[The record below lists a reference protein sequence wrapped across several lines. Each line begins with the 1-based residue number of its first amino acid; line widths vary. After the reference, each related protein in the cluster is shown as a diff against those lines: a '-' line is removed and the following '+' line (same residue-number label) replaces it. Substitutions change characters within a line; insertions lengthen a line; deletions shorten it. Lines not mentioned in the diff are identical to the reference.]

1 MMEAWNG
8 GERLHLGAEAEVIS
22 GSWFGRPAILKK
34 RRPRA
39 WRHPELDSTLTR
51 KRMTNEV
58 KLTIWLAGMGAPVPA
73 IWDVDMDESVIIMEK
88 IEGKPLI
95 EILRA
100 GEYNDELLFKV
111 GKSIR
116 EFHRHAVNHGDLS
129 TNNILIT
136 KEGDAILIDLGL
148 ASREYELEGFGI
160 DLHVLHEIFRASHP
174 DVENAMDLVLEGYL
188 ALDNE
193 LGKPL
198 LAPGGQPPS
207 AIDIIKR
214 LEQIMKRVRYH
225 GG

>member
-88 IEGKPLI
+88 IDGKPLI

-100 GEYNDELLFKV
+100 
-111 GKSIR
+111 
-116 EFHRHAVNHGDLS
+116 
-129 TNNILIT
+129 
-136 KEGDAILIDLGL
+136 
-148 ASREYELEGFGI
+148 
-160 DLHVLHEIFRASHP
+160 
-174 DVENAMDLVLEGYL
+174 
-188 ALDNE
+188 
-193 LGKPL
+193 
-198 LAPGGQPPS
+198 
-207 AIDIIKR
+207 
-214 LEQIMKRVRYH
+214 
-225 GG
+225 

>member
-1 MMEAWNG
+1 MEAWNG

-73 IWDVDMDESVIIMEK
+73 IWDVDMDEAVIIMEK

-136 KEGDAILIDLGL
+136 KEGDAIPVSYTHLTL
-148 ASREYELEGFGI
+148 
-160 DLHVLHEIFRASHP
+160 P
-174 DVENAMDLVLEGYL
+174 TT
-188 ALDNE
+188 
-193 LGKPL
+193 
-198 LAPGGQPPS
+198 
-207 AIDIIKR
+207 
-214 LEQIMKRVRYH
+214 
-225 GG
+225 

>member
-1 MMEAWNG
+1 MEAWNG
-8 GERLHLGAEAEVIS
+8 EERLHLGAEAEVIS
-22 GSWFGRPAILKK
+22 GTWFGRPAILKK
-34 RRPRA
+34 RRLRA

-88 IEGKPLI
+88 IEGRPLI
-95 EILRA
+95 EVLRA
-100 GEYNDELLFKV
+100 GEYDEKLLFKV

-116 EFHRHAVNHGDLS
+116 EFHRYAVNHGDLS
-129 TNNILIT
+129 TNNILVT
-136 KEGDAILIDLGL
+136 EEGDAVLIDLGL

-160 DLHVLHEIFRASHP
+160 DLHVLYEIFRASHP

-188 ALDNE
+188 ALDEE
-193 LGKPL
+193 LGKPQP
-198 LAPGGQPPS
+198 APGGQPPD
-207 AIDIIKR
+207 AVDIIKR